1 MNAVLYYSN
10 AGECKRIAEY
20 LADKTGFALIELNAA
35 DKLQYELALLVFPVY
50 CQNVPQ
56 AVKEF
61 LRKLKTEYLALIA
74 MYGRASYGNVLNE
87 IQHKYNHSIIAA
99 AYVPTKHAYVD
110 EERFNEFDKLDPIAD
125 KLNDVRKHP
134 TTVQIPKSSKN
145 PFANF
150 APAWRSRQGV
160 KIVRGEQCNGC
171 GTCNSI
177 CPLNAVNCGK
187 TNNKCI
193 RCMKCVV
200 NCPNKALT
208 LKLSQAMR
216 AYLNKRKR
224 DELVIYI

>member
-20 LADKTGFALIELNAA
+20 LADKTG
-35 DKLQYELALLVFPVY
+35 YEIGDILSVTEDSYDRIIVVFPVY
-50 CQNVPQ
+50 CQNVPRI
-56 AVKEF
+56 VGGF
-61 LRKLKTEYLALIA
+61 LSRISCQYLTLIA
-74 MYGRASYGNVLNE
+74 AYGKMSYGNVLYE
-87 IQHKYNHSIIAA
+87 IQREHRHRIIAA
-99 AYVPTKHAYVD
+99 AYVPTKHSYVD
-110 EERFNEFDKLDPIAD
+110 EERFEEFDKLDLIAD

-177 CPLNAVNCGK
+177 CPLNAINCGK

-216 AYLNKRKR
+216 AYLSKRKR